1 MSYKQSYSATV
12 PYSGSVSVSYPASE
26 KGGSKTV
33 SYHGE
38 VPVNVTINV
47 NTNPFEGSI
56 HNCNDSIDRLTGS
69 VVAMNAAQCAAIQQ
83 TTKEVSQSIIDGF
96 FGTIKT
102 ELSQQLQALDSAI
115 KAKFGLIQT
124 QGKAVSNQKA
134 VMETDYNRISSRYV
148 TLFADLD
155 RECYK
160 RIYALDKQSFSL
172 SEKVQKELLNESTA
186 DAAAL
191 NMLEMQEESASKMLL
206 LAAGLYKKAREVLRI
221 LHDYITQESRLT
233 ALVNAYL
240 FTEQAKERVSM
251 YVPVIW
257 AESDSLEGSGANQE
271 HFIPSFVSQEGKKEI
286 AERTNAF
293 CSDSTKASWYVLPKE
308 EREGLNRELN
318 GLAETFFENAEEER
332 DRRIYKTMLSLWQKN
347 VEVFSLGRRLS

>member
-12 PYSGSVSVSYPASE
+12 PYSGSISVSYPASE
-26 KGGSKTV
+26 HGGNTTA

-47 NTNPFEGSI
+47 NTNPFDGSI
-56 HNCNDSIDRLTGS
+56 HNCNNSIDLLTGS

-83 TTKEVSQSIIDGF
+83 TTEEVSQSLIDGF

-115 KAKFGLIQT
+115 KANFGLIQE
-124 QGKAVSNQKA
+124 QGKAVSNQKTI
-134 VMETDYNRISSRYV
+134 METDYNRISSRYV

-186 DAAAL
+186 NGAAL
-191 NMLEMQEESASKMLL
+191 NMLGIQEESSSKMLL
-206 LAAGLYKKAREVLRI
+206 LVAGLYKKVREVLRI

-240 FTEQAKERVSM
+240 FNEPAQESIPV

-257 AESDSLEGSGANQE
+257 SESDSLDGSGTNQE
-271 HFIPSFVSQEGKKEI
+271 HAIPSFINQEEKKEI
-286 AERTNAF
+286 AEGIHGF
-293 CSDSTKASWYVLPKE
+293 CSDSTKASWDALPKE
-308 EREGLNRELN
+308 EREGLNREFN
-318 GLAETFFENAEEER
+318 GLAETFFENTQEER
-332 DRRIYKTMLSLWQKN
+332 DQRVYKTMLSLWQN
-347 VEVFSLGRRLS
+347 AEVFSLGRRLS